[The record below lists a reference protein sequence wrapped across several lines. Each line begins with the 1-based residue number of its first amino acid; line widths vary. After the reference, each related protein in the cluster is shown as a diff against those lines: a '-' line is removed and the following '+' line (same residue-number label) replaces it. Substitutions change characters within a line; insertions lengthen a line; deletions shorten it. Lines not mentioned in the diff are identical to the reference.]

1 MTKLA
6 PARRAALAVLSDTRR
21 RDGRIRDIIRT
32 HPAFSQLS
40 AADSALATRLAVGAT
55 AARDLLDEL
64 LLARVRKPSSL
75 EPRVLDAL
83 RISAFELLYLETPSE
98 VAVSQGVEL
107 VRSASPRAA
116 GMANAVLRKVAEIE
130 VDDGDLRMV
139 SGLPAWLIG
148 RIAEDDGP
156 DAADRLARCNLEPAP
171 VYVFSE
177 HADALA
183 PFSPTA
189 TDLDRVYELR
199 KPAGFF
205 SSGLVQ
211 YGTVVVSDLA
221 AQHVCAAVA
230 ELAGADLLEIGQ
242 GSGTKTLIIAQRC
255 DARIA
260 AVDVLPSKVASAQAR
275 ISRAGLGS
283 RVRSFAFDGTEL
295 GGSELPEELGRTF
308 GCVFLDAPCSGTGT
322 MRRHPEIASS
332 LTAEGVSDLARL
344 QAKLLAAASSR
355 VAPGGHLVYSTCSVL
370 AEENRCVV
378 DAFLASEAGRA
389 FSRVRDDMQTIPAS
403 GSCDGHFCAVL
414 KRD

>member
-1 MTKLA
+1 
-6 PARRAALAVLSDTRR
+6 
-21 RDGRIRDIIRT
+21 
-32 HPAFSQLS
+32 
-40 AADSALATRLAVGAT
+40 
-55 AARDLLDEL
+55 
-64 LLARVRKPSSL
+64 
-75 EPRVLDAL
+75 
-83 RISAFELLYLETPSE
+83 
-98 VAVSQGVEL
+98 
-107 VRSASPRAA
+107 
-116 GMANAVLRKVAEIE
+116 MANAVLRKVAEIE

-211 YGTVVVSDLA
+211 SGTVVVSDLA

-230 ELAGADLLEIGQ
+230 ELAGADLLEIGH

-260 AVDVLPSKVASAQAR
+260 AIDVLPSKVASAQAR

-322 MRRHPEIASS
+322 MRRHPEIASDLTEADVKELVQLQLQI
-332 LTAEGVSDLARL
+332 LTAASARVD
-344 QAKLLAAASSR
+344 A
-355 VAPGGHLVYSTCSVL
+355 GGTLIYATCSVL
-370 AEENRCVV
+370 RAEDEDVV
-378 DAFLASEAGRA
+378 EAFLASDVGHGFELEPVADAPACATNEQLRDLVLSHQTAGGHLLTTP
-389 FSRVRDDMQTIPAS
+389 VV
-403 GSCDGHFCAVL
+403 GGGDGHFCARFVR
-414 KRD
+414 KA